1 LRTVL
6 EQEETVRIAVMGSGG
21 VGGFFG
27 ARLARGGADVTFIAR
42 GAHLA
47 AMREHG
53 LAIESTDESFSLPEV
68 KATDDP
74 ATIGKTDLV
83 MFGVKLWD
91 TEQAARSLL
100 PIMGPETALI
110 SFQNGVQKDDL
121 LRPIVGEAAIMGGV
135 AYVGTNISRPG
146 VIAQKGP
153 MQRLVFGEY
162 DGRRSQRAEA
172 FLAACRRGGINA
184 EISPDVRSEVWQKF
198 VFLAS
203 MAAVT
208 ASTRKP
214 LGPVRSNPLTRQF
227 FLDLMREV
235 VAVGRAHGV
244 AIPDN
249 FAEQRL
255 AFADTLHPD
264 MTASM
269 HHDLEQGRPLE
280 LQWLSG
286 GVVDLGAKV
295 GVPTPLHRAVRDA
308 LVLHAAGRPS
318 PSS

>member
-1 LRTVL
+1 M
-6 EQEETVRIAVMGSGG
+6 RIAVMGSGG

-27 ARLARGGADVTFIAR
+27 AQLMRGGADVTFIAR

-47 AMREHG
+47 AMRQHG
-53 LAIESTDESFSLPEV
+53 LTIESTDESFHLPKVNVTE
-68 KATDDP
+68 DP
-74 ATIGKTDLV
+74 ATVGTVDLV

-91 TEQAARSLL
+91 TEAAARSLL

-110 SFQNGVQKDDL
+110 SFQNGVQKDDML
-121 LRPIVGEAAIMGGV
+121 GSIVGAQAIMGGV
-135 AYVGTNISRPG
+135 AYVGTHISRPG
-146 VIAQKGP
+146 VIAQTGP

-162 DGRRSQRAEA
+162 DGARSRRAED

-184 EISPDVRSEVWQKF
+184 EISPDIRREIWQKF
-198 VFLAS
+198 VFLAG
-203 MAAVT
+203 MAAAT
-208 ASTRKP
+208 ASTRRP

-244 AIPDN
+244 AIPED

-286 GVVDLGAKV
+286 GVVELGAEV

-308 LVLHAAGRPS
+308 LILHAAGRAGAKPA
-318 PSS
+318 